1 MMLSKH
7 RKLLAL
13 MMCAGAMLN
22 VSLQPLAAVTPNPSP
37 EGTEQVQSEAPEET
51 SGAEAAV
58 SQGNK
63 IEGDGFDTPEEA
75 ITAYCEALKE
85 GDFEKAVST
94 FAIESYCE
102 HYDYIGQLQRFGTI
116 MPIQQ
121 QIAVNPVTPSM
132 NETAGKLNVL
142 IRQSFII
149 RQIALAME
157 TAALDNAALSADESL
172 SSIVQNIRDGKTVES
187 LDENAMK
194 SRLELEKIAGAIQ
207 QFPDLS
213 GMELSEPIS
222 PLSFAKAVPKYLLAQ
237 NINTMFRMAAVYGGT
252 GFTERGMLMEDDKNI
267 FLVITDLV
275 RYDGKWYNCVPGGFI
290 CNIMGI
296 AVNRQALMGGP
307 KEMIAEDDEWF
318 NALRYK
324 GDLEEALAAIDVDPG
339 TFRQEYDSLHD
350 EHIANI
356 REMAEKAGISF
367 DPDRSMTEQIDV
379 VKQIYDENGED
390 FFHTQDL
397 YSFTILSYEEMLSFF
412 GVEDLITQ

>member
-1 MMLSKH
+1 
-7 RKLLAL
+7 
-13 MMCAGAMLN
+13 
-22 VSLQPLAAVTPNPSP
+22 
-37 EGTEQVQSEAPEET
+37 
-51 SGAEAAV
+51 
-58 SQGNK
+58 
-63 IEGDGFDTPEEA
+63 
-75 ITAYCEALKE
+75 
-85 GDFEKAVST
+85 
-94 FAIESYCE
+94 
-102 HYDYIGQLQRFGTI
+102 
-116 MPIQQ
+116 
-121 QIAVNPVTPSM
+121 
-132 NETAGKLNVL
+132 
-142 IRQSFII
+142 
-149 RQIALAME
+149 
-157 TAALDNAALSADESL
+157 
-172 SSIVQNIRDGKTVES
+172 
-187 LDENAMK
+187 
-194 SRLELEKIAGAIQ
+194 
-207 QFPDLS
+207 
-213 GMELSEPIS
+213 
-222 PLSFAKAVPKYLLAQ
+222 
-237 NINTMFRMAAVYGGT
+237 
-252 GFTERGMLMEDDKNI
+252 MEDDKNI